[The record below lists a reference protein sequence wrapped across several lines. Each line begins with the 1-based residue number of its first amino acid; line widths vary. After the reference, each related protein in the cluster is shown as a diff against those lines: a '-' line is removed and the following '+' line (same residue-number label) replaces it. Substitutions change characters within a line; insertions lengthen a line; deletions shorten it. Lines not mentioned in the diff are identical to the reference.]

1 MACAALFLVISLR
14 FVNGQIDRQI
24 DEKMSERLKRAAL
37 GIASILK
44 ENEIT
49 VMLLAAYAERASIE
63 DENYIDF
70 IKRAVTLNKSA
81 LSGGLWYEP
90 YSLIPNKKYASFFA
104 YRRDDDVLL
113 ETSYENYDPYFD
125 TEWYQNGY
133 LVDKR
138 PAWSATYYDPLT
150 TETMLTVTM
159 PFKDKNGKILGVAT
173 IDLAISDLRGIIK
186 DISLGETGRA
196 ILIDSSGEY
205 VSFLDDTKV
214 GLKILDDPD
223 KVWADLGAEMMT
235 NRNGIANIAL
245 NRHEY
250 SVYYSEIQ
258 TTHWI
263 VALVMDKGEIVDA
276 FIQEF
281 LLIAAVIVAGMLG
294 TGIGVSVVTGYI
306 VGILKKVNHFAEMGA
321 SGLFTER
328 IEIREKDEFGDMEN
342 YLNRMM
348 ENMSVMNESLSRSV
362 EAEKTASRAKG
373 DFLSRMS
380 HEIRTPLNAIL
391 GMSRIARESS
401 DLSRI
406 HNAIDKVTQASKH
419 LLALVNDILDM
430 SKIEANKLE
439 LCESN
444 FDLKKGIE
452 QIYSVISI
460 KAEEKDQ
467 RFELFY
473 DEKLPTFII
482 ADYLRFTQVITNLL
496 SNAIKFT
503 PEKKTVRL
511 ELRLL
516 QDDADICSMEVR
528 VVDTGIGISK
538 EMQQRLFGSFEQAN
552 AATSAKYGGTG
563 LGLAISKSIIT
574 LMHGD
579 IWVESEEGKGSVF
592 IFQIPIKKGIQE
604 ASDKEDVSIDASDFG
619 FLNGKT
625 LLIAEDIDI
634 NREVIAAMFEG
645 TGAAVEFAENGVR
658 ACELFAAGREKYNA
672 VLMDFHMPLMDGL
685 SAARNIRAM
694 PFAYAATVPIIA
706 MTADAFTEDV
716 EKSRQAGMN
725 DHISK
730 PIDFDVLMR
739 KLKVWL

>member
-1 MACAALFLVISLR
+1 M
-14 FVNGQIDRQI
+14 QINRQI

-37 GIASILK
+37 EFDLILK
-44 ENEIT
+44 ENEIA
-49 VMLLAAYAERASIE
+49 VMLLAAYAESADVE

-70 IKRAVTLNKSA
+70 IKHAVTLNESA

-90 YSLIPNKKYASFFA
+90 YSLIPDKEYVSFFV
-104 YRRDDDVLL
+104 YRRNDEVLL
-113 ETSYENYDPYFD
+113 EANYENYQPYFD
-125 TEWYQNGY
+125 TEWYQNGS
-133 LVDKR
+133 LTNGR
-138 PAWSATYYDPLT
+138 PVWSATYYDPLT
-150 TETMLTVTM
+150 TESMLTVSM
-159 PFKDKNGKILGVAT
+159 PFKDKNGKMFGVAT
-173 IDLAISDLRGIIK
+173 IDLSISDLRGIVK
-186 DISLGETGRA
+186 SISLGETGRA
-196 ILIDSSGEY
+196 VLLDSAGEY
-205 VSFLDDTKV
+205 VSFLDDTKI
-214 GLKILDDPD
+214 GLKIHEDPD
-223 KVWADLGAEMMT
+223 VVWAKLGAEMMA
-235 NRNGIANIAL
+235 NRNGITNVML
-245 NRHEY
+245 NGHEY
-250 SVYYSEIQ
+250 DVYYDEIQ
-258 TTHWI
+258 TTRWI
-263 VALVMDKGEIVDA
+263 AAIMMDKSEIADM

-281 LLIAAVIVAGMLG
+281 LLIAAVIVAGMI
-294 TGIGVSVVTGYI
+294 GIGISISAVAGYI
-306 VGILKKVNHFAEMGA
+306 VGILKKVNHFAKMGA

-328 IEIREKDEFGDMEN
+328 IEICEKDEFGDMEN

-348 ENMSVMNESLSRSV
+348 ENMSAMNESLSQSV
-362 EAEKTASRAKG
+362 EAERTASRAKG

-380 HEIRTPLNAIL
+380 HEIRTPLNAII
-391 GMSRIARESS
+391 GMARIARGSS
-401 DLSRI
+401 DLPRI
-406 HNAIDKVTQASKH
+406 HNAVDKVTQASKH
-419 LLALVNDILDM
+419 LLALINDILDM

-439 LCESN
+439 LCEAN
-444 FDLKKGIE
+444 FNLKKGVE
-452 QIYSVISI
+452 QICTVISI

-496 SNAIKFT
+496 GNAIKFT
-503 PEKKTVRL
+503 PEKETVRL

-538 EMQQRLFGSFEQAN
+538 EMQQRLFSSFEQAT
-552 AATSAKYGGTG
+552 AATSVKYGGTG

-592 IFQIPIKKGIQE
+592 IFQIPVKKGTQE
-604 ASDKEDVSIDASDFG
+604 TSDREDVSSDTSDIG

-634 NREVIAAMFEG
+634 NQEVIAAMFEE
-645 TGAAVEFAENGVR
+645 TGAVVEFAENGLH

-672 VLMDFHMPLMDGL
+672 ILMDFHMPQMDGL

-694 PFAYAATVPIIA
+694 PFAYAATIPIIA

-730 PIDFDVLMR
+730 PIDFDILMK
-739 KLKVWL
+739 KLKNWL